1 MLTLGLSGK
10 IQIATQE
17 KMDIIDRVGKV
28 YLAKG

>member
-1 MLTLGLSGK
+1 MLTPGK